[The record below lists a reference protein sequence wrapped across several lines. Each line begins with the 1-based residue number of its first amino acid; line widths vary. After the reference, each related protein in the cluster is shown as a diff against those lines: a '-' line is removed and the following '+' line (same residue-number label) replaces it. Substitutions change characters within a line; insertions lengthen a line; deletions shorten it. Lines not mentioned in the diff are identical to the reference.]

1 MLLGSSKW
9 VSTAF
14 SATWKV
20 KATPA
25 GRSLFQ
31 LALSARRTSES
42 GSSSWPTPTATDAK
56 GANTR
61 SEGKERPVCDDDLPT
76 RVLRLF
82 PTPCADDAQATVAET
97 HRGTGTRKKLIW
109 YARRPEERLWRT
121 PNTLDSLT
129 PKSQTAL
136 AHELEHRPGRA
147 EPNNLRDQVAVVEG
161 LRRWPTPTAKDADSA
176 ANATATRSPG
186 STAHPGTTLT
196 DAIRLWPTPQ
206 AQETGW
212 KEIEV
217 VDRDGNPPEHFNQR
231 LYNRETGQIVQKGLE
246 QAVLWPTPMSYSF
259 AGSHSPGLTK
269 LDIAVRG
276 LYPGKKYGV
285 KGPVPQ
291 EAPEPEPEPCR
302 NWPTPTSSMQTVG
315 DLQQAMFAGNSKRRP
330 SYGEANALWETP
342 PCDCPGPAGSLA
354 REVWPTPLSRDGKGG
369 CQLGRMRNG
378 RVCWDNLDQAI
389 QAARPGGLLDPAS
402 PSTPGSRPEQLSA
415 AWVEALQGFPAGHTA
430 LEPSEMPSSRR
441 RSTPSSRRSRTAK
454 PTD

>member
-1 MLLGSSKW
+1 M
-9 VSTAF
+9 
-14 SATWKV
+14 
-20 KATPA
+20 
-25 GRSLFQ
+25 
-31 LALSARRTSES
+31 
-42 GSSSWPTPTATDAK
+42 
-56 GANTR
+56 
-61 SEGKERPVCDDDLPT
+61 
-76 RVLRLF
+76 LRLV
-82 PTPCADDAQATVAET
+82 PAPGADDAPATVA
-97 HRGTGTRKKLIW
+97 
-109 YARRPEERLWRT
+109 RLWRT

-129 PKSQTAL
+129 PKSQEAL
-136 AHELEHRPGRA
+136 AHELEHRPGRS
-147 EPNNLRDQVAVVEG
+147 EPNNLRDQVAVIEG

-176 ANATATRSPG
+176 ANRTAT
-186 STAHPGTTLT
+186 
-196 DAIRLWPTPQ
+196 Q

-217 VDRDGNPPEHFNQR
+217 VDKDGNPPDHFNQR

-276 LYPGKKYGV
+276 LYPGKKHGV
-285 KGPVPQ
+285 KVS
-291 EAPEPEPEPCR
+291 EPPR

-330 SYGEANALWETP
+330 SYAEANDLWETP
-342 PCDCPGPAGSLA
+342 PSDCPGSAESLG

-369 CQLGRMRNG
+369 CQLGRLRNG

-402 PSTPGSRPEQLSA
+402 PSTPGSRPEQLNP
-415 AWVEALQGFPAGHTA
+415 AWVESLQNFPAGHTA

-441 RSTPSSRRSRTAK
+441 RSSRSSRPSRTAK
-454 PTD
+454 PTGSA

>member
-82 PTPCADDAQATVAET
+82 PTPCADDARGTVAET
-97 HRGTGTRKKLIW
+97 HRGVGTRKRLIY
-109 YARRPEERLWRT
+109 YARRPVPATWPTPLATDGEKGGPNQHGGRGDLRLPSAVHQYRDLPEDRFWRT
-121 PNTLDSLT
+121 PNTFDSLT
-129 PKSQTAL
+129 PKSQEAL

-176 ANATATRSPG
+176 ANA
-186 STAHPGTTLT
+186 
-196 DAIRLWPTPQ
+196 
-206 AQETGW
+206 
-212 KEIEV
+212 
-217 VDRDGNPPEHFNQR
+217 
-231 LYNRETGQIVQKGLE
+231 
-246 QAVLWPTPMSYSF
+246 
-259 AGSHSPGLTK
+259 
-269 LDIAVRG
+269 
-276 LYPGKKYGV
+276 
-285 KGPVPQ
+285 
-291 EAPEPEPEPCR
+291 
-302 NWPTPTSSMQTVG
+302 
-315 DLQQAMFAGNSKRRP
+315 
-330 SYGEANALWETP
+330 LWETP

-369 CQLGRMRNG
+369 CQLGRLRNG

-415 AWVEALQGFPAGHTA
+415 AWVEALQNFPAGHTA